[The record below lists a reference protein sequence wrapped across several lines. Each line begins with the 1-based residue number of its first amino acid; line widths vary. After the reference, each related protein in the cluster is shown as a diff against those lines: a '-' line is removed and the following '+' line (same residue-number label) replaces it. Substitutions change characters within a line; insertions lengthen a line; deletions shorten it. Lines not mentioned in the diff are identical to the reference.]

1 MTTTKEQ
8 AGLVRTI
15 GERLREAREL
25 CNMSQSVAAKRLGYA
40 NPSKLSKVERA
51 TDTMSVPL
59 WLIAKAAKVYGVST
73 DYLFGITD
81 SWDGS
86 PLSKS
91 RETNEWLLQTWEK
104 QRARDMETL
113 RVFHARM
120 DAISNNEELTCQ
132 SIDTI
137 SEALTAFR
145 QLNPGFETDMRGSAR
160 LAHAIQRAEEAA
172 GHARAEF
179 RRYRFECVKAAQKT
193 PQLDLD

>member
-8 AGLVRTI
+8 AALVRTI
-15 GERLREAREL
+15 GERLRMAREL

-51 TDTMSVPL
+51 TDTLSVPL
-59 WLIAKAAKVYGVST
+59 WLIAKAARVYGVSA
-73 DYLFGITD
+73 DFLFGITD

-91 RETNEWLLQTWEK
+91 RETNEWLLETWEK

-120 DAISNNEELTCQ
+120 DAIATNEELTCA
-132 SIDTI
+132 SINNIT
-137 SEALTAFR
+137 EALTSFR
-145 QLNPGFETDMRGSAR
+145 SLNPSFESDMRGSAR
-160 LAHAIQRAEEAA
+160 LTHAIKRAEEAA
-172 GHARAEF
+172 DHARAEF